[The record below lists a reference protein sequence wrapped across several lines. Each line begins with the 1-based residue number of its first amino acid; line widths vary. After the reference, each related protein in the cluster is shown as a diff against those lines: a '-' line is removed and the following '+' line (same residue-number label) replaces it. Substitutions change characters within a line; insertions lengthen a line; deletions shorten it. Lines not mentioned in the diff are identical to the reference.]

1 MRILRQLW
9 PALEQIPGLA
19 GVKAMWREHLG
30 DEADAI
36 AEFLRPTDRQAVG
49 YPCPSPGGEGCPR
62 EVVERND
69 GTFIATCGDRP
80 RRCDVLELRRADL
93 TIHELDVRRLATSIA
108 VLLGLD
114 AIFQHVAACA
124 QTWQIGA
131 YVPVSGERF
140 PAYLTIQDSPD
151 GVYVVAVR
159 LAGVAARPFL
169 LFVSTRMMI
178 DSAIS
183 ELLARNKSQ
192 AIALADVFA
201 VDERGQWA
209 AQRPPAELFREFRVA
224 VLGGE
229 GLSAPAVRFPTPP
242 GARWEEVTIR
252 FITQHQ
258 IHVRVREASGV
269 FEHTQMG
276 MGNRRNDLPT
286 RQWELLQLFAEHRGE
301 LTWSDFGADRRN
313 QHRRLLLAGQLRE
326 FFGLDGDPF
335 VKLPAG
341 RGWRTR
347 CTMIPEARSEPRNF
361 AILGKEKSKK
371 TSGC

>member
-1 MRILRQLW
+1 MRALRRLW

-19 GVKAMWREHLG
+19 GVKATWREHLG
-30 DEADAI
+30 DEANAI
-36 AEFLRPTDRQAVG
+36 AEFLRPTGRQAVG

-62 EVVERND
+62 EVVDRND
-69 GTFIATCGDRP
+69 GTFIAACGDRP
-80 RRCDVLELRRADL
+80 RRCEVLELCRADL
-93 TIHELDVRRLATSIA
+93 TIHELDMRRLAASVA

-114 AIFQHVAACA
+114 AMFQHVAACA
-124 QTWQIGA
+124 QTWQVGA

-159 LAGVAARPFL
+159 LAGTAARPFL
-169 LFVSTRMMI
+169 LFVSTQMMI

-192 AIALADVFA
+192 AIALEDVFA

-209 AQRPPAELFREFRVA
+209 TQRPPAELFREFRVA

-229 GLSAPAVRFPTPP
+229 GSSAAAVRFQTPF

-258 IHVRVREASGV
+258 VHIRVRDASGA

-276 MGNRRNDLPT
+276 MANRRNDQPT
-286 RQWELLQLFAEHRGE
+286 KQWRLLQLFAARHGE
-301 LTWSDFGADRRN
+301 ITWRDPGAERKN
-313 QHRRLLLAGQLRE
+313 EHRRLLLARQLRE
-326 FFGLDGDPF
+326 FFGIDGDPF
-335 VKLPAG
+335 DRVPAG

-347 CTMIPEARSEPRNF
+347 FTVIPEA
-361 AILGKEKSKK
+361 
-371 TSGC
+371 

>member
-1 MRILRQLW
+1 MRALRRLW

-19 GVKAMWREHLG
+19 GVKATWREHLG
-30 DEADAI
+30 DEAIAI
-36 AEFLRPTDRQAVG
+36 AEFLRPTDRQAVR
-49 YPCPSPGGEGCPR
+49 YPCPRPGAEGCPR
-62 EVVERND
+62 EVVDRND
-69 GTFIATCGDRP
+69 GTFIAACGDRP
-80 RRCDVLELRRADL
+80 LRCEALELRRADL
-93 TIHELDVRRLATSIA
+93 TIHELDMRRLAASVA

-124 QTWQIGA
+124 QTWQVGA
-131 YVPVSGERF
+131 YVPVSGEHF

-151 GVYVVAVR
+151 GVYAVAVR
-159 LAGVAARPFL
+159 LAGIAARPFL

-183 ELLARNKSQ
+183 ELLGRNKSR

-224 VLGGE
+224 VFGGE
-229 GLSAPAVRFPTPP
+229 GSSAPPVRFQTPP
-242 GARWEEVTIR
+242 GASWEEVTIR

-269 FEHTQMG
+269 FEHIQMG

-286 RQWELLQLFAEHRGE
+286 RQWELLQLFADHRGE
-301 LTWSDFGADRRN
+301 LNWSDFGADPKN
-313 QHRRLLLAGQLRE
+313 EHRRLLLGKQLRG

-335 VKLPAG
+335 AKPPDG

-347 CTMIPEARSEPRNF
+347 FTVIPED
-361 AILGKEKSKK
+361 
-371 TSGC
+371 